1 MKQLSQVL
9 DGVWYTLDEM
19 WLLFEIATETVGSQY
34 LQGAE
39 EYEVTQL
46 AKEII
51 TVYWLYL
58 ERASIYS
65 SNSSLRRVSGNLAL
79 ACHKKE
85 ATS

>member
-9 DGVWYTLDEM
+9 DGVWYTWM
-19 WLLFEIATETVGSQY
+19 KCGLLFEIATETVGSQY

-51 TVYWLYL
+51 TVYWFVFGEGVYIFFQQFV
-58 ERASIYS
+58 AQ
-65 SNSSLRRVSGNLAL
+65 VSGNLAL

>member
-34 LQGAE
+34 LQGAD

-51 TVYWLYL
+51 TVYWFVFGEGVYIFFQQFV
-58 ERASIYS
+58 AQGFGKFSF
-65 SNSSLRRVSGNLAL
+65 SLP
-79 ACHKKE
+79 
-85 ATS
+85 

>member
-51 TVYWLYL
+51 TVYWFVFG
-58 ERASIYS
+58 EGIYI
-65 SNSSLRRVSGNLAL
+65 LPTVRCAGFR
-79 ACHKKE
+79 E
-85 ATS
+85 I

>member
-39 EYEVTQL
+39 EHEMTQL
-46 AKEII
+46 VEEII
-51 TVYWLYL
+51 TVYGF
-58 ERASIYS
+58 IF
-65 SNSSLRRVSGNLAL
+65 
-79 ACHKKE
+79 
-85 ATS
+85 T

>member
-51 TVYWLYL
+51 TVYWFVFGEGVYIFFQQFV
-58 ERASIYS
+58 EQGFGKFSF
-65 SNSSLRRVSGNLAL
+65 SLP
-79 ACHKKE
+79 
-85 ATS
+85 

>member
-51 TVYWLYL
+51 TVYWFVFFQQFV
-58 ERASIYS
+58 AQGFGKFSF
-65 SNSSLRRVSGNLAL
+65 SLP
-79 ACHKKE
+79 
-85 ATS
+85 

>member
-51 TVYWLYL
+51 TVYWFVFGEGVYIFFQQFVLHPL
-58 ERASIYS
+58 S
-65 SNSSLRRVSGNLAL
+65 SRFCFGNPD
-79 ACHKKE
+79 
-85 ATS
+85 T

>member
-51 TVYWLYL
+51 TENMNVT
-58 ERASIYS
+58 
-65 SNSSLRRVSGNLAL
+65 NL
-79 ACHKKE
+79 
-85 ATS
+85 SPG

>member
-46 AKEII
+46 AKEILVCI
-51 TVYWLYL
+51 WRGRLYILPTVRCAGFR
-58 ERASIYS
+58 EI
-65 SNSSLRRVSGNLAL
+65 
-79 ACHKKE
+79 
-85 ATS
+85 

>member
-51 TVYWLYL
+51 TVYWFVFGAFIRRTSVPRNRRLYFVGG
-58 ERASIYS
+58 SIMK
-65 SNSSLRRVSGNLAL
+65 SSLSI
-79 ACHKKE
+79 
-85 ATS
+85 

>member
-1 MKQLSQVL
+1 MQRNDMETMKQLSQVL

-39 EYEVTQL
+39 EYEVTKL

-51 TVYWLYL
+51 TVYWFVFGDGWC
-58 ERASIYS
+58 AS
-65 SNSSLRRVSGNLAL
+65 SNKA
-79 ACHKKE
+79 
-85 ATS
+85 